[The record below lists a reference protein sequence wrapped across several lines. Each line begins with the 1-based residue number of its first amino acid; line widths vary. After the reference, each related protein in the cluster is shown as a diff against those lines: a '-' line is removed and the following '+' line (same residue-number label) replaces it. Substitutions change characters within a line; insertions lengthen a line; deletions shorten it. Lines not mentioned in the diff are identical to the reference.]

1 MYAWGDHRRF
11 NSYSGYFRRTFG
23 GRVQKISVDAG
34 FSCPNRDGKIGE
46 GGCTF
51 CNNGAF
57 TPSYCIPAKSIGRQI
72 AEGIEFHGRRYRA
85 ASRYLVYFQ
94 SFSNTYAP
102 LERLRALYGEALA
115 YPGVAGIVIGTRPD
129 CVDAEKL
136 DYLAE
141 IARDRYVAV
150 EFGIESTCDETLRA
164 VNRGHDFACARRAV
178 EMAAE
183 RGLHVGAHFILGLPG
198 ETDEMLLE
206 QVATINSLPLT
217 TVKFHQLQ
225 VFRGTP
231 MAAQYDADPRR
242 FRFWEVGQYIDLFVE
257 ILRRLRPDLVVER
270 FASEAPPRY
279 HYGRNWGLIRNETL
293 LAMLEKRLE
302 ERGAYQGEIFIP
314 FVLESLI
321 PVAMKPITM
330 EQVLKTFKEYFLM
343 TVGMMLYSFAW
354 IGCIMPADGTGGG
367 ATGLSR
373 VLCHAVEHWAGIS
386 IQIGTM
392 AFLINGVLLLVA
404 GFIIGWN
411 FGVKTVFC
419 VCVISLGLNFWQS
432 VLPEGDF
439 LHLER
444 ILSVILG
451 GILAG
456 IGVAICFMQGGST
469 GGTDIAAMIINKY
482 RTISYG
488 KIVIYSDFVIIGSSM
503 LVGFHIDTVIYGYVM
518 TAVFGYTVDMIMAG
532 NQQSSQ
538 VFIVTHDYEKMAQ
551 AIVDNIHRGVTLIDS
566 QGWYT
571 KKESKIVM
579 VVCRKRETTMILK
592 FVKTIDPEAF
602 MTVGSVMGVYGKGF
616 QAISKP

>member
-1 MYAWGDHRRF
+1 
-11 NSYSGYFRRTFG
+11 
-23 GRVQKISVDAG
+23 
-34 FSCPNRDGKIGE
+34 
-46 GGCTF
+46 
-51 CNNGAF
+51 
-57 TPSYCIPAKSIGRQI
+57 
-72 AEGIEFHGRRYRA
+72 
-85 ASRYLVYFQ
+85 
-94 SFSNTYAP
+94 
-102 LERLRALYGEALA
+102 
-115 YPGVAGIVIGTRPD
+115 
-129 CVDAEKL
+129 
-136 DYLAE
+136 
-141 IARDRYVAV
+141 
-150 EFGIESTCDETLRA
+150 
-164 VNRGHDFACARRAV
+164 
-178 EMAAE
+178 
-183 RGLHVGAHFILGLPG
+183 
-198 ETDEMLLE
+198 
-206 QVATINSLPLT
+206 
-217 TVKFHQLQ
+217 
-225 VFRGTP
+225 
-231 MAAQYDADPRR
+231 
-242 FRFWEVGQYIDLFVE
+242 
-257 ILRRLRPDLVVER
+257 
-270 FASEAPPRY
+270 
-279 HYGRNWGLIRNETL
+279 
-293 LAMLEKRLE
+293 
-302 ERGAYQGEIFIP
+302 
-314 FVLESLI
+314 
-321 PVAMKPITM
+321 MKPINPDI
-330 EQVLKTFKEYFLM
+330 VLKPVKEYVLM
-343 TVGMMLYSFAW
+343 AVGMLMYSFGW
-354 IGCIMPADGTGGG
+354 IGCILPAGGVGGG
-367 ATGLSR
+367 AAGLSL
-373 VLCHAVEHWAGIS
+373 VLCNALSTAGIDL
-386 IQIGTM
+386 QIGTM
-392 AFLINGVLLLVA
+392 VFIINAVLLLVA
-404 GFIIGWN
+404 GFIVGWN
-411 FGVKTVFC
+411 FGVKTIFC
-419 VCVISLGLNFWQS
+419 VVVISLGMNFWQD